1 MAYVGRQPLAG
12 EVIVLDDI
20 QSQFNGSLTTF
31 ALTRNINGTTAA
43 FFPAVSEQ
51 IQVVLGG
58 VVQEPDRTG
67 TRGFNINGSNI
78 NFVTPPP
85 TGTDCFI
92 ISYGN
97 ITDLVD
103 YKSLVAPF
111 KSIPFTESIYYTNPD
126 DLNLTTGI
134 ITSTNSDDMFSFTES
149 TIIGNNETVEIA
161 DGETYT
167 INILPGAA
175 SASSGS
181 GSSYVLPT
189 ATSSVLGGVK
199 VGGTGISISSGVISV
214 NQGAIDYNNLQN
226 LPDLTPNNNLTV
238 TGASAGD
245 LLVHNGT
252 KFATNNGVNIT
263 STALHMDGNREFA
276 IFEQDTSAA
285 FTNSSK
291 ISMDFSSNIARIRSS
306 WNGSGT
312 NAVGRPLA
320 FYIGN
325 VKVMDLGIGSTSDP
339 ELDLELGLH
348 WCKRPTGQTASI
360 EGRLGYGTNHVYVG
374 GTTSTTA
381 LKIYA
386 GGSNRIDIDT
396 SGNTT
401 PAVDNTQDLG
411 SSAKRWAN
419 VFSADL
425 QLSNEGSANDVDGT
439 WGNYT
444 IQEGQDDLFLLNRR
458 NGKKYKFMLQE
469 VS

>member
-20 QSQFNGSLTTF
+20 QSQFNGSLTSF

-58 VVQEPDRTG
+58 VVQEPDRSG

-111 KSIPFTESIYYTNPD
+111 KSIPFTEAIYYTNPD

-134 ITSTNSDDMFSFTES
+134 ITSVNSNDMFSFTES
-149 TIIGNNETVEIA
+149 TVIGNNETVEIA

-167 INILPGAA
+167 VNILPGAA
-175 SASSGS
+175 TGSSGS
-181 GSSYVLPT
+181 GSYVLPT

-276 IFEQDTSAA
+276 IFEQDTSAT

-306 WNGSGT
+306 WNGSGS

-325 VKVMDLGIGSTSDP
+325 VKVMDLGIGSVSDP

-348 WCKRPTGQTASI
+348 WCQRSTGQTATI
-360 EGRLGYGTNHVYVG
+360 QGRLGYGTNHVYVG
-374 GTTSTTA
+374 GTTGTTA

-386 GGSNRIDIDT
+386 GGDNRIDVDT
-396 SGNTT
+396 SGNVT
-401 PAVDNTQDLG
+401 PAADNSQDFG

-425 QLSNEGSANDVDGT
+425 QLSNECSVNDVDGT